1 MYATDLIAL
10 CVVGYLLVAAA
21 ALWVIR
27 TRVLVSPGVNLVEA
41 EPVLENEVLA

>member
-10 CVVGYLLVAAA
+10 CVVGYLLVAVT

-27 TRVLVSPGVNLVEA
+27 KRVLVSPKANLEV
-41 EPVLENEVLA
+41 EPVLENDVLA

>member
-10 CVVGYLLVAAA
+10 CVVSYILVAVA

-27 TRVLVSPGVNLVEA
+27 NRVLVSPKVYLVEV
-41 EPVLENEVLA
+41 EPVLGK

>member
-10 CVVGYLLVAAA
+10 CVVCYLLVAAA

-27 TRVLVSPGVNLVEA
+27 TRVLVSPEVNLVEA
-41 EPVLENEVLA
+41 EPVLENEALA